1 MKRDRA
7 PQASY
12 LQKHKPEQKSTSSDN
27 NAIKTDSSSRKS
39 VSNNGKSSGNN
50 GGGGGGGGMIAKFID
65 LDDIPDGLP
74 LSPSQQNDQ
83 PTSTFPRN
91 TGQQF
96 YAPRQEDDE
105 EDDEEDNVNH
115 YTASRASP
123 VRSTATSYPA
133 RPPPLPHE
141 EQQYTARSTS
151 SNAYPTLASADS
163 GGEKPLPMVY
173 PKTHNS
179 PIKHSA
185 RQQDIDWD
193 EDDDDDDDR
202 FDDGFGNVGGCSRL
216 STPSTSRSQRQQK
229 EVAAAVKVRMV
240 APHKQQQQQQQ
251 QQQHHQ
257 PPPPKNVI
265 KTDHKHEK
273 QTQQHYGNDKQSVHP
288 SSYNKPSVIHSSFG
302 TTGGPPKLPYEV
314 TSHDTIAENK
324 GELSEKD
331 QLYFSKQPR
340 AVDYR

>member
-1 MKRDRA
+1 MKQRDRA

-12 LQKHKPEQKSTSSDN
+12 LQKHKAESKPSSTSN
-27 NAIKTDSSSRKS
+27 NAIKTDLSSRKS

-50 GGGGGGGGMIAKFID
+50 NGGMIAKYID

-74 LSPSQQNDQ
+74 LSPSQQNNQ
-83 PTSTFPRN
+83 PASTFPRN

-105 EDDEEDNVNH
+105 EEDEDEDDNVNH

-123 VRSTATSYPA
+123 VRSIAAYPS

-141 EQQYTARSTS
+141 EQYTARSTPT
-151 SNAYPTLASADS
+151 NAYPILSAADS
-163 GGEKPLPMVY
+163 GGKKPLPMVY

-179 PIKHSA
+179 PVKLSA

-193 EDDDDDDDR
+193 EEDDDDDDR

-216 STPSTSRSQRQQK
+216 TTPSTSRSQRQQK
-229 EVAAAVKVRMV
+229 ETAAVVERRIPMAATSK
-240 APHKQQQQQQQ
+240 PQ
-251 QQQHHQ
+251 HQ
-257 PPPPKNVI
+257 PLPKNGMI
-265 KTDHKHEK
+265 KTDHKNEK
-273 QTQQHYGNDKQSVHP
+273 QTQQHYGNDKQNVHP
-288 SSYNKPSVIHSSFG
+288 SSYTKPTVVHSSFG
-302 TTGGPPKLPYEV
+302 ITGGPPKLPYEV
-314 TSHDTIAENK
+314 AAHDTTAENK
-324 GELSEKD
+324 AELSEKD